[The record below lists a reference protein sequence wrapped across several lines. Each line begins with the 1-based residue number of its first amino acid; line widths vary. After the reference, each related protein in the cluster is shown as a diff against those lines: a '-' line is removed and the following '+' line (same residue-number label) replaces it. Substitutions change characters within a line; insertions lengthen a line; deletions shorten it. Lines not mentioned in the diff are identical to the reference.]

1 MNPTKI
7 TQIGKTK
14 VNAIESAMN
23 EISGIELADN
33 VLRSCCFATASAG
46 KCPQI
51 RCTTDSASQK
61 VSLAT
66 LIGLSKI
73 NRRQLVIIIIF
84 QKLGLV
90 KQSVNIISSED

>member
-33 VLRSCCFATASAG
+33 VLHICCFASAG
-46 KCPQI
+46 KCPEI
-51 RCTTDSASQK
+51 RCTTDSFPQK
-61 VSLAT
+61 DSLAT
-66 LIGLSKI
+66 LTGLWKI
-73 NRRQLVIIIIF
+73 HRLQAGDYYHIPEARF
-84 QKLGLV
+84 
-90 KQSVNIISSED
+90 SEAVCEYNFE